1 MPGWCTSTAMWR
13 RVKQVFAALTAKVA
27 AADREFVAAWLTP
40 GEQAL
45 FFAMNVPDQHHA
57 LQVAHAARRLAAGRE
72 NVDTG
77 LLTRCAL
84 LHDVGKVKGDVSTF
98 DKALA
103 VLAHRLAPSWA
114 EGWGR
119 PGRGGRVAN
128 LRHALHVYF
137 RHPERSAALLAG
149 IGADERLLAII
160 RRHHWPPSPGEP
172 PELTI
177 LREADDLH

>member
-1 MPGWCTSTAMWR
+1 MWR
-13 RVKQVFAALTAKVA
+13 RVKQVLAALTARVT
-27 AADREFVAAWLTP
+27 AADREFVAAWLAP
-40 GEQAL
+40 AEREL
-45 FFAMNVPDQHHA
+45 FYAMNLPDQYHA
-57 LQVAHAARRLAAGRE
+57 LQVAYTARRLAAGRGG
-72 NVDTG
+72 VDYG

-98 DKALA
+98 DKTFA
-103 VLAHRLAPSWA
+103 VLAHRLAPGRA

-119 PGRGGRVAN
+119 AGRGGRIAN

-149 IGADERLLAII
+149 IGANERLVGII
-160 RRHHWPPSPGEP
+160 SSHHQPPAPGEP

-177 LREADDLH
+177 LREADDMH